1 MLQAAPPCRRVP
13 ENPRMTA
20 QFGIIEGFFGK
31 PWDWSARL
39 SGVDFLRDL
48 GYQFYFYAPKANPFL
63 RRRWREPMP
72 EDTLRH
78 LSELVVYGTAN
89 GISIGVGLTPFE
101 IYLNYDVDAQNSLR
115 SKVRQIN
122 ETGAHALC
130 ILFDDMRGNIAEL
143 PRLQGDVVADI
154 CGWSSARQF
163 IVCPT
168 YYSYDSRL
176 AKEFGLPPET
186 YLRDFGQIIDPKI
199 DVFWTGE
206 KVISNG
212 YSVEHL
218 TEVATV
224 LRRKPFIWDN
234 SISNDSKARTGH
246 LYLDPAGA
254 WELPVDLV
262 AGLAINPMNQ
272 AHLTRIALCR
282 SQQLKDRADDRASI
296 VADCCRDLGGPI
308 FATQLREDS
317 ALMQETGLGR
327 MDGDTRL
334 RLLARYGSMHSNPYA
349 QEIAAWLRNE
359 YLFDA
364 QCLTT

>member
-1 MLQAAPPCRRVP
+1 
-13 ENPRMTA
+13 MTA
-20 QFGIIEGFFGK
+20 RFGIIEGFFGK

-39 SGVDFLRDL
+39 SCIDFLRDL
-48 GYQFYFYAPKANPFL
+48 GCQFYIYAPKADPFL

-78 LSELVVYGTAN
+78 LSELSVCGTAN

-101 IYLNYDVDAQNSLR
+101 IYLNYNVDAQTSLR

-122 ETGAHALC
+122 ETGAHVLC
-130 ILFDDMRGNIAEL
+130 ILFDDMRGNVDEL
-143 PRLQGDVVADI
+143 PRLQADVVADI
-154 CGWSSARQF
+154 CAWSSARQF

-168 YYSYDSRL
+168 YYSYDARL
-176 AKEFGLPPET
+176 TKEFGPPPKT

-199 DVFWTGE
+199 DIFWTGE

-218 TEVATV
+218 SEVATV

-234 SISNDSKARTGH
+234 SISNDSKARAGH
-246 LYLDPAGA
+246 LYLDPAAGA

-272 AHLTRIALCR
+272 AHLTRIAVCR
-282 SQQLKDRADDRASI
+282 FQQLVVKDRTGDRASI
-296 VADCCRDLGGPI
+296 MSDCCQDLGGPI
-308 FATQLREDS
+308 FATQLQEDS

-327 MDGDTRL
+327 MDDDTRL
-334 RLLARYGSMHSNPYA
+334 RLLARYGSAHSNPYA